1 MNLYNK
7 CLNNYIKKYCY
18 LWGIESWHKEGGF
31 ENSMTE
37 QQIREEILRYL
48 KDKAYNYAVLIDGE
62 WGSGKTYFVNNT
74 LTKAIVKQEE
84 ASGTPRML
92 KYISL
97 YGCKSMLDVQ
107 ENIAWSFAENAR
119 EKIKN
124 KADWGATEEKVSGN
138 LLLSSKKIGN
148 AILKKFLPEASLYE
162 IAYDWLNLGSFIFV
176 FDDLERC
183 DCPINEVFGFL
194 NELVEHENTKV
205 IIIANEKELS
215 GAADTQYLELQYL
228 LSLDGRV
235 EWPKQDEHNL
245 LADPNRNSQCT
256 SINEMERRREL
267 LFPPKADNNYC
278 KIREKLIGVTLKYEP
293 NVLFTISEIV
303 EASNYGISIKGML
316 RKQQETFVSTMEY
329 YHHSNLRTFQ
339 FFLSKVS
346 YLLEKLSG
354 IEIIDQYHEPISSQI
369 ISEAFSHAVRFK
381 SNYQPP
387 RDNYPWLR
395 TEQETKFQSIKRY
408 IEFGTYDHKSY
419 RQDVLNLQN
428 ELQSQISNDDPY
440 FLVYQQYYFH
450 TQSWCEEQLE
460 KILQQL
466 NANKYPISFYGKI
479 LVEIQR
485 MLDLGFDSEYMNRAK
500 KLMLDNISNM
510 GEVNAIDPDI
520 WYVEDQHF
528 KERVAAVV
536 IDINDAIKNHTETV
550 SRENVVDMLKHEDW
564 SDRLQNYINPNKL
577 PFIQDII
584 VFSKAPSEQW
594 LTVLHNASPKD
605 IADFC
610 NLLHFLYPRNVK
622 RNSYYEEKD
631 TIKDILTGLKK
642 LEEDDLIKKEVIRWL
657 GDQFEAIVEYHE
669 PQQKREIQKEIE

>member
-1 MNLYNK
+1 MYM
-7 CLNNYIKKYCY
+7 
-18 LWGIESWHKEGGF
+18 WGIESWHKEGGF

-37 QQIREEILRYL
+37 QQIKEEILRYL
-48 KDKAYNYAVLIDGE
+48 KDKSYNYAVLIDGE

-74 LTKAIVKQEE
+74 LTKEIVKQEK

-97 YGCKSMLDVQ
+97 YGCKSILDVQ

-119 EKIKN
+119 ETIKN
-124 KADWGATEEKVSGN
+124 KRDWSAIEEKVSSN

-148 AILKKFLPEASLYE
+148 AILKKFLPEESLYQ
-162 IAYDWLNLGSFIFV
+162 IASDWLNLGSFIFV

-228 LSLDGRV
+228 LSLDERV
-235 EWPKQDEHNL
+235 EWPKQDNYNL
-245 LADPNRNSQCT
+245 LADPNRNSECT
-256 SINEMERRREL
+256 SLNEMERRREL
-267 LFPPKADNNYC
+267 LFPTKAANNNYC

-293 NVLFTISEIV
+293 DVLFTISEIIK
-303 EASNYGISIKGML
+303 ASDYDISIKKLLEM
-316 RKQQETFVSTMEY
+316 QQETFVSTMEY
-329 YHHSNLRTFQ
+329 YHHRNLRTFQ

-346 YLLEKLSG
+346 YLLEMLLS
-354 IEIIDQYHEPISSQI
+354 IEISNEYREPISNQI

-387 RDNYPWLR
+387 RDNYTWLR

-408 IEFGTYDHKSY
+408 IEFGTYDDKIY
-419 RQDVLNLQN
+419 KQDVLNLQN
-428 ELQSQISNDDPY
+428 ELQSQISNGDPY

-450 TQSWCEEQLE
+450 TQSWCEEQLDN
-460 KILQQL
+460 ILKQL
-466 NANKYPISFYGKI
+466 NANQYPISFYGKI
-479 LVEIQR
+479 LVAIQR
-485 MLDLGFDSEYMNRAK
+485 MLDLGFDNEYMNRAK
-500 KLMLDNISNM
+500 ELMLANISSM

-520 WYVEDQHF
+520 WYVEDQSF

-550 SRENVVDMLKHEDW
+550 SRENVVDMLNHKDW
-564 SDRLQNYINPNKL
+564 IDRLQNYINPNKL
-577 PFIQDII
+577 SFIQDII

-605 IADFC
+605 IADFRS
-610 NLLHFLYPRNVK
+610 LLYFLYPRNLK
-622 RNSYYEEKD
+622 RNSYYEDAD
-631 TIKDILTGLKK
+631 TIKAILMGLKT
-642 LEEDDLIKKEVIRWL
+642 LEEDDLIKKQVIRWL
-657 GDQFEAIVEYHE
+657 RHDFKVIVENHE
-669 PQQKREIQKEIE
+669 SLKKQEIKEKAE